1 MNFKLQ
7 IAWTKRKPFKSALL
21 TLCAWEGEELVVESP
36 VECEREPFLNLDA
49 FWVEEE
55 KAERL
60 RHSQQRKCLG
70 WQPNVSQVFDDFSL
84 CLASVQ
90 QQSFRKNQI
99 LSKNCPSIPTL
110 KKVKPTWFDKSKATF
125 YLLSGIPFKHS
136 FCLFPKTGWSSTGGT
151 VLIRFRLFVWK
162 R

>member
-1 MNFKLQ
+1 MNFQLQ

-21 TLCAWEGEELVVESP
+21 TLCAWEGEELVVERP
-36 VECEREPFLNLDA
+36 VECERKPFLNLQA

-70 WQPNVSQVFDDFSL
+70 WQPNVSQVLDDFFL
-84 CLASVQ
+84 CLATIQ
-90 QQSFRKNQI
+90 QQSFAKNLI
-99 LSKNCPSIPTL
+99 LNKNWPSIL
-110 KKVKPTWFDKSKATF
+110 DKSKTHMF
-125 YLLSGIPFKHS
+125 WQKQSNLYLLSGIPFKHS
-136 FCLFPKTGWSSTGGT
+136 FCLFPKTSWSSTGGT
-151 VLIRFRLFVWK
+151 VLIRFRSFVWK